1 MGLLDAIW
9 KRNSELEWM
18 YDLELIEDKT
28 SQTYLKRLAI
38 QICINKIA
46 STISQSNFDVLTEK
60 KSVKNNLVYLLN
72 HRANKNLNASR
83 FWQIIIYKLIY
94 DNEVLII
101 KTDDDQLLIADDF
114 EHVEYA
120 VFEDIF
126 KNVVVKDYEYQ
137 RTFKM
142 SDVIYLEYSNE
153 EMSGIID
160 GLFRDYGDVFG
171 RLIAHQL
178 HSNQVRAT
186 MPIEMIAD
194 KGKEQRDKVQ
204 SYLDKLTTS
213 FRTNSFAVAPLQKG
227 MDYKEHS
234 SGGSAQSVEEINKAS
249 NGFVDKVAMAMGI
262 PKSLIYGD
270 MADTKEATKNYM
282 RFCIHPLIK
291 QITDE
296 FNSKFFTRKEIL
308 DGEGLVIR
316 TLSIESIFERAEA
329 IDKLISSGTF
339 SPNEVRE
346 ELGKEKVD
354 DEKMDKYYITKN
366 YIEKNEMENS
376 AEGGENE

>member
-1 MGLLDAIW
+1 MGFLDAIW

-18 YDLELIEDKT
+18 YDLELIEDKS
-28 SQTYLKRLAI
+28 SQNYLKKLAI

-46 STISQSNFDVLTEK
+46 STISQSKFDVVTEK
-60 KSVKNNLVYLLN
+60 IMVKNNLVYLLN

-83 FWQIIIYKLIY
+83 FWQTVIYKLIY

-101 KTDDDQLLIADDF
+101 KTDDDELIIADDF

-120 VFEDIF
+120 VFEDAF
-126 KNVVVKDYEYQ
+126 KNVVVKSYEFQ
-137 RTFKM
+137 RNFKM

-171 RLIAHQL
+171 RLISYQL
-178 HSNQVRAT
+178 HANQVRAT
-186 MPIEMIAD
+186 MPIEMVTN
-194 KGKEQRDKVQ
+194 KGDEAKNKVQ

-213 FRTNSFAVAPLQKG
+213 FRTNAFAVAPLQKG

-234 SGGSAQSVEEINKAS
+234 SGGASSSVEEINKITD
-249 NGFVDKVAMAMGI
+249 GFVDKVASALGI
-262 PKSLIYGD
+262 PKSLIYGE

-282 RFCIHPLIK
+282 RFCVHPLIK

-296 FNSKFFTRKEIL
+296 FNSKFFTKKEII
-308 DGEGLVIR
+308 DGDGLVIR
-316 TLSIESIFERAEA
+316 TLSIESIFDRAEA
-329 IDKLISSGTF
+329 IDKLVSSGSFTR
-339 SPNEVRE
+339 NEVRVE
-346 ELGKEKVD
+346 AGKDKVD
-354 DEKMDKYYITKN
+354 DPEMDKFLITKN
-366 YIEKNEMENS
+366 YERVDDAPK
-376 AEGGENE
+376 GGEN

>member
-1 MGLLDAIW
+1 MGFLDAIW

-18 YDLELIEDKT
+18 YDLELIEDKS
-28 SQTYLKRLAI
+28 SQNYLKKLAI

-46 STISQSNFDVLTEK
+46 STISQSKFDVVTEK
-60 KSVKNNLVYLLN
+60 TMVKNNLVYLLN

-83 FWQIIIYKLIY
+83 FWQTVIYKLIY

-101 KTDDDQLLIADDF
+101 KTDDDELLIADDF
-114 EHVEYA
+114 EQVEYA
-120 VFEDIF
+120 VYEDAF
-126 KNVVVKDYEYQ
+126 KNVVVKDFEYQ

-142 SDVIYLEYSNE
+142 SEVIYLEYSNE

-171 RLIAHQL
+171 RLISYQL
-178 HSNQVRAT
+178 HANQVRAT
-186 MPIEMIAD
+186 MPIEMVTN
-194 KGKEQRDKVQ
+194 KGDEAKNKVQ

-213 FRTNSFAVAPLQKG
+213 FRTNAFAVAPLQKG

-234 SGGSAQSVEEINKAS
+234 AGGTSQSVEEINKIT
-249 NGFVDKVAMAMGI
+249 NGFVDKVAMALGI

-282 RFCIHPLIK
+282 RFCIHPLVK

-296 FNSKFFTRKEIL
+296 FNSKFFSKREIIAG
-308 DGEGLVIR
+308 DGLTIR
-316 TLSIESIFERAEA
+316 TLAIESIFERAEA
-329 IDKLISSGTF
+329 IDKLVSSGVF
-339 SPNEVRE
+339 SPNDVLV
-346 ELGKEKVD
+346 ELGRDKVD
-354 DEKMDKYYITKN
+354 DPKMDKHYITKN
-366 YIEKNEMENS
+366 YQDIEETT
-376 AEGGENE
+376 EGGEN